1 MGNMLQLLNL
11 FNQMVDVMEDELKK
25 TEEGDRI

>member
-1 MGNMLQLLNL
+1 MENMLQLLNL